1 MKATPVLLLATLLG
15 LSASFAS
22 ASEAREE
29 RIFAY
34 YSTTSVTSLTTV
46 TITALSTCLSTA
58 TTACLG
64 RKKRAGISSFA
75 ELENERDDDPINL
88 EGSQSDDIEE
98 VHSQVK
104 RSFEGEQ
111 EEEPGRDGKRLT
123 IWSTNYTTL
132 TLTSTSVQPSTTVTA
147 SALCIAPGVNQGCFL
162 G

>member
-111 EEEPGRDGKRLT
+111 AEEPRLLPRLGENREQNWPGG
-123 IWSTNYTTL
+123 IL
-132 TLTSTSVQPSTTVTA
+132 AVMTSRSPRSSSSVGSSSSLP
-147 SALCIAPGVNQGCFL
+147 
-162 G
+162 